1 MAFSSQRAGGGVRRK
16 ELTGIV
22 IQLDGIRVDGVVI
35 PSKLLD
41 MSPAIVRQHGAIG

>member
-1 MAFSSQRAGGGVRRK
+1 MAFSSQKAGGGVRRK

-22 IQLDGIRVDGVVI
+22 IQLDDIRVDGVVI

-41 MSPAIVRQHGAIG
+41 MFPAIVRQHGAVG